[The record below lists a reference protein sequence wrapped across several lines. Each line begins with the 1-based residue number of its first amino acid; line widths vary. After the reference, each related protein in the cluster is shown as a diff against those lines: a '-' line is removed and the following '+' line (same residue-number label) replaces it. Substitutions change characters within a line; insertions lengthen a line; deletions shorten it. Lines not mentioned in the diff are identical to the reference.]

1 MKKILFLFQSTF
13 ISLTI
18 ISCAKKDDSSSSNS
32 SNSCPQNNYSSNV
45 SHLTSY
51 VSHLTSDTGSRSSN
65 LMDKVLYVDRKE
77 FSNYSA
83 DPYLSLDIF
92 QGFQPDGVK
101 ESFSKHERN
110 EFDRIDLSESAPS
123 LSGTFTQEG

>member
-1 MKKILFLFQSTF
+1 MKNIFYIFLSTF
-13 ISLTI
+13 LILAL
-18 ISCAKKDDSSSSNS
+18 ISCSRKDDSENSSSS
-32 SNSCPQNNYSSNV
+32 YDTSNSCQKTNYISKAT
-45 SHLTSY
+45 HLNSD

-77 FSNYSA
+77 LSNYSA

-110 EFDRIDLSESAPS
+110 EFDRIDLSEDRKSVV
-123 LSGTFTQEG
+123 